1 MAKILKVTV
10 NYPQDPKDLEEL
22 QDKAM
27 SILAKSIIRKLPPQ
41 AVNELIKKLQNS

>member
-10 NYPQDPKDLEEL
+10 NYPQDPKDIEEL

-27 SILAKSIIRKLPPQ
+27 SILAKSIVRKLPPK
-41 AVNELIKKLQNS
+41 AVNELIQKLQNS